1 MTSSVKN
8 YIYILLFVVLSSFLV
23 WLPFIQQLSFLGVH
37 IPNTNTGLLYRNF
50 DGLLYVIASK
60 SWYKQVIID
69 SLHFDVPLAAKYYA
83 AHLPLYPAIISL
95 FALVMGYVK
104 SMMFTTVLSSV
115 MLGWFFYYFI
125 KKLRLSEKPL
135 LLTFVFLML
144 PRFLVVRSVGSPE
157 SLFMLLVLVSIFF
170 FEKKNYLVA
179 GVAGGLATM
188 TKLPGVLLFP
198 AFTLALF
205 VPIASASESRL
216 RVGRLIEV
224 FKTIVAEKF
233 ERLSLWLLIIPAGLV
248 AVCLIY
254 QKQMGDFFAY
264 WNTGYVVPMPY
275 PYSAFNAG
283 ARWVGTHWLEEAVLY
298 FTLYALTV
306 VYAYKHR
313 VKSLFYF
320 SLVFFVGLIF
330 VQHRDISRYALPL
343 WPITCIIFERFLTSK
358 KTLLAFLVIVPAIYL
373 YAWTFIQGNAM
384 PVSNWAPFL

>member
-1 MTSSVKN
+1 MVAIFKMYKH
-8 YIYILLFVVLSSFLV
+8 YIYILIFVLLSSFIV
-23 WLPFIQQLSFLGVH
+23 WLPFIQQLGFLGVH
-37 IPNTNTGLLYRNF
+37 IVNTDTGLVYRNY
-50 DGLLYVIASK
+50 DGLLYVIAAK
-60 SWYKQVIID
+60 SWYQQAIID
-69 SLHFDVPLAAKYYA
+69 SLQIDVPLASRYYA
-83 AHLPLYPAIISL
+83 AHLPLYPAVIAF

-104 SMMFTTVLSSV
+104 SMMFTTVFFTVL
-115 MLGWFFYYFI
+115 LGWFFYYFV
-125 KKLRLSEKPL
+125 KKLSLSERPL

-170 FEKKNYLVA
+170 FEKKNYLAA
-179 GVAGGLATM
+179 GIVGGLATM
-188 TKLPGVLLFP
+188 TKVPGILLFP
-198 AFTLALF
+198 AF
-205 VPIASASESRL
+205 
-216 RVGRLIEV
+216 GLIEV
-224 FKTIVAEKF
+224 LKTIVAEKF
-233 ERLSLWLLIIPAGLV
+233 EKRSLWLFMIPAGLG

-254 QKQMGDFFAY
+254 LRQIGDFYAY

-298 FTLYALTV
+298 FALYALTL

-320 SLVFFVGLIF
+320 SLAFFIGLSF

-358 KTLLAFLVIVPAIYL
+358 KTLLSFLVIIPAIYL

-384 PVSNWAPFL
+384 PVGNWAPFL

>member
-1 MTSSVKN
+1 MQRFFGKYKS
-8 YIYILLFVVLSSFLV
+8 YLYILLFVLLSSFIV
-23 WLPFIQQLSFLGVH
+23 WLPFIQQLGFLGVH
-37 IPNTNTGLLYRNF
+37 VTNTDTGLVYRNY
-50 DGLLYVIASK
+50 DGLLYVIAAK
-60 SWYKQVIID
+60 SWYKQAIID
-69 SLHFDVPLAAKYYA
+69 SLHIDVPLTSNYYA
-83 AHLPLYPAIISL
+83 AHLPLYPTVIAF

-104 SMMFTTVLSSV
+104 SMMFTTVFFTVL
-115 MLGWFFYYFI
+115 LGWFFYYFV
-125 KKLRLSEKPL
+125 KKLSLSERPL

-170 FEKKNYLVA
+170 FEKKNYLAA
-179 GVAGGLATM
+179 GIVGGLATM
-188 TKLPGVLLFP
+188 TKLPGILLFP
-198 AFTLALF
+198 AF
-205 VPIASASESRL
+205 
-216 RVGRLIEV
+216 GLIEV
-224 FKTIVAEKF
+224 LKTIVAEKF
-233 ERLSLWLLIIPAGLV
+233 EKRSLWLFMIPAGLG

-254 QKQMGDFFAY
+254 LRQIGDFYAY

-275 PYSAFNAG
+275 PYSVFNAG

-298 FTLYALTV
+298 FALYALTL

-320 SLVFFVGLIF
+320 SLVFFIGLSL

-358 KTLLAFLVIVPAIYL
+358 KTLLSFLVIIPAIYL

-384 PVSNWAPFL
+384 PVGNWAPFL